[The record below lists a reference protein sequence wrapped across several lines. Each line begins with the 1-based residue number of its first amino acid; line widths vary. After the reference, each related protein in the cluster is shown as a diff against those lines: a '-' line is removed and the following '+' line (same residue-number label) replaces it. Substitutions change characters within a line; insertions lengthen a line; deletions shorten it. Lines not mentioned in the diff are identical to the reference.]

1 MDTQVFLEKEALLN
15 VIAGAEK
22 VFKAVS
28 STMGPRGRNAIIRK
42 QGITFV
48 TRDGVTVAESI
59 KLENRAE
66 QAGAELIQRAAST
79 MNELTGDGTTTVTV
93 LTYRILEEANKLIAA
108 GHNPMALK
116 ASLEL
121 ALVGVK
127 EYIESKTIKDLSL
140 KQLTQVATIAASD
153 KEIGK
158 MIAETVFE
166 LGKDS
171 MITLQDGHTPK
182 TSYELVDG
190 MQINSGYSSPYMI
203 TDDSTQSTSVKDA
216 YVVLFDKTIRTKEE
230 ILPILKLLNVD
241 GKPNAIVIAHEI
253 AGDALSFLV
262 MNRVKG
268 AVEAVGINIPT
279 DIEDKT
285 NFLHDIAAVTGGK
298 VISKSGELSED
309 NATLNDFGKIGSAV
323 LKHDKT
329 IITRGF
335 GDKDAVDR
343 RKNGLAIELADKTK
357 HVVNGEERMAIL
369 EGRTA
374 IITIGGTS
382 PTDIQERHFR
392 FEDAVGASKAAIRS
406 GLTAGG
412 GTTLLGASKDLG
424 ETPGDIILKQALVEP
439 AKQVL
444 LNAGLN
450 AEARIGTMDYN
461 KGYDVTNPDVEVDML
476 QAGVVDPAES
486 TIKCLETAVSIA
498 CLLMT
503 AGSLIVD
510 IEKKQNE
517 KA

>member
-1 MDTQVFLEKEALLN
+1 MDTQVFLGKEALLN
-15 VIAGAEK
+15 VMAGAEK
-22 VFKAVS
+22 VFSAVA

-48 TRDGVTVAESI
+48 TRDGVTVAECI
-59 KLENRAE
+59 KLENPAE
-66 QAGAELIQRAAST
+66 QAGAELIQRAANT

-93 LTYRILEEANKLIAA
+93 LTYKILEEANKLIAA
-108 GHNPMALK
+108 GHNPMVLK
-116 ASLEL
+116 ASLED
-121 ALVGVK
+121 ATAKVR
-127 EYIESKTIKDLSL
+127 EYIESKVVKDLSL

-153 KEIGK
+153 KEIGE
-158 MIAETVFE
+158 MIAQTVHQ

-171 MITLQDGHTPK
+171 MVTLQDGNTPK

-190 MQINSGYSSPYMI
+190 MQIESGYASPYMI

-216 YVVLFDKTIRTKEE
+216 FVVLFDKTIRTKEE
-230 ILPILKLLNVD
+230 IMPILKLLNVD
-241 GKPNAIVIAHEI
+241 GKPNAIIIAHEI

-268 AVEAVGINIPT
+268 AVEAVGINLPA

-285 NFLHDIAAVTGGK
+285 NYLHDIAAVTGGK
-298 VISKSGELSED
+298 VLSKSGELNED

-323 LKHDKT
+323 LKHNKT
-329 IITRGF
+329 ILTRGF
-335 GDKDAVDR
+335 GNKEDVER
-343 RKNGLAIELADKTK
+343 RKNGLAKELLDKSQK
-357 HVVNGEERMAIL
+357 IKNGEERMAIL
-369 EGRTA
+369 EGRNA
-374 IITIGGTS
+374 IITIGGSS
-382 PTDIQERHFR
+382 PSDIQERHFR
-392 FEDAVGASKAAIRS
+392 FEDAVGASKAAKRS

-412 GTTLLGASKDLG
+412 GTTLLGASKELG
-424 ETPGDIILKQALVEP
+424 ETPGETILKQALVEP

-444 LNAGLN
+444 ANAGLN

-461 KGYDVTNPDVEVDML
+461 KGYDVTNPDVEIDML

-486 TIKCLETAVSIA
+486 TIKCLETSVSIA